1 MLRMYHAVVGR
12 TRRCMCTCH
21 VQRMRVSHMRAWC
34 WPAPRSHARPHAAWS
49 SRLGPQQA
57 LASAG
62 LGFERRLSAAVLD
75 RACPDWKRPHSQATA
90 WCMAR
95 CMARRSQGARGTK
108 GKGGALEVPWVSQ
121 LVGTARVRVKRV
133 AAGGTHRS
141 REGTWPT
148 PVHLTCARRVVDPTC
163 PRPLTGEHAGREC
176 RGRGALLSPL
186 PVPSARGDERRATIQ
201 PPTLS
206 TPPSMHSALSRP
218 YSPPLV
224 YPTARLHLTPLPSPA
239 PHPLR
244 PSRRT
249 PPRCYSYA
257 ARRICT
263 RGAM

>member
-1 MLRMYHAVVGR
+1 MLPHQCTRTHARMYRAVVGR
-12 TRRCMCTCH
+12 TR
-21 VQRMRVSHMRAWC
+21 MRADAC
-34 WPAPRSHARPHAAWS
+34 ARVTCGVCVCRTCVHGACPPRSHARPHAAWS

-57 LASAG
+57 LASPG

-90 WCMAR
+90 RCMAR
-95 CMARRSQGARGTK
+95 CMARCTAGRSQGAGWSQ
-108 GKGGALEVPWVSQ
+108 GEGGALEVPWVSQ

-148 PVHLTCARRVVDPTC
+148 PVHLTCARRVVDPTY
-163 PRPLTGEHAGREC
+163 PGPLAGEHAGREC

-186 PVPSARGDERRATIQ
+186 PVPSARGDERGTIQ
-201 PPTLS
+201 APTLS

-224 YPTARLHLTPLPSPA
+224 YPTAPFT
-239 PHPLR
+239 
-244 PSRRT
+244 
-249 PPRCYSYA
+249 
-257 ARRICT
+257 
-263 RGAM
+263 